1 MKVRTLWRLTGL
13 LCLAGAFVLVLF
25 SDPLLRG
32 ETDFRVTM
40 IFWGSLLCLLGAVV
54 YIAFLDIH
62 FTRLVYKKQERALF
76 RQTFIR
82 ENHKEEASEKTEENG
97 TSVPPEDA

>member
-1 MKVRTLWRLTGL
+1 MKARTLWRLTGL

-32 ETDFRVTM
+32 DADYRFIM

-76 RQTFIR
+76 RQTFLGER
-82 ENHKEEASEKTEENG
+82 HKEEAHEKADESG
-97 TSVPPEDA
+97 SSVPPEEA